1 MKTITLQRKEITLG
15 SLALAAF
22 GLCATSVTSAQQA
35 PSPAAE
41 APKPAASP
49 GPTNNIRPAM
59 KWKEFNYTCEKGAKL
74 TVYLRST
81 TAKVRTQDHLFLMRQ
96 TPSAEGTR
104 YSDGKVL
111 WWSKGDTG
119 FLQEDTPDG
128 DGNMLVKGCMLGKP
142 TDAAK
147 P

>member
-1 MKTITLQRKEITLG
+1 MRTIPLRRKEIILG

-22 GLCATSVTSAQQA
+22 GLFATCVTWAQQA

-41 APKPAASP
+41 PAKPAATP
-49 GPTNNIRPAM
+49 GPTNNIRPAI
-59 KWKEFNYTCEKGAKL
+59 KWKEFNYTCEAGAKL

-96 TPSAEGTR
+96 TPSADGTR
-104 YSDGKVL
+104 YSDGNVL

-119 FLQEDTPDG
+119 LLQEDTPDG
-128 DGNMLVKGCMLGKP
+128 DGKVLVRGCRLDKP
-142 TDAAK
+142 ADTPK